1 MGSNQQNFNNLAYVP
16 SSLDSHEII
25 YIPYGKYDTLA
36 DCKDDCK
43 VKDGAFYFW

>member
-16 SSLDSHEII
+16 SSLDGHEI
-25 YIPYGKYDTLA
+25 IPYGKYDTLA

-43 VKDGAFYFW
+43 VKDGTFYF